1 MRRTIAIFIGV
12 SIALSVGYA
21 KLLPEA
27 LGAPDLTYQKSLMPI
42 TGSVYELGTTSRPWL
57 RGTFDELCLTSSTC
71 ISSWLAGGG
80 GGGGFPLYIQNGGAT
95 QNVGTTTLNF
105 TPNSFS
111 LTESPDDT
119 FSIRVSTTTLGLLA
133 SSISDFVS
141 TVRTSISE
149 TILGIG
155 YDSGTGIFSLDSGYT
170 IPTTTRAN
178 NWDTAFGWGNHA
190 SQGYITDGN
199 TNWDNSYGFITGNG
213 TTTLTGDVSGSGT
226 TTISVTVTDDSH
238 NHTGTTISGLDVS
251 SDTNLTVSATGLELS
266 ADAIA
271 LSAGYVIPTT
281 TRALNWDTAFA
292 WGNHASAGYDQ
303 VTTAGDGLT
312 RTLNDFDCDTG
323 SGSVFGCITAA
334 DWVTFNSKV
343 SSTSI
348 DTSNE
353 LLALLDDET
362 GTAGSLV
369 FSTNPLL
376 QGFRSNASSTI
387 GDGTGIG
394 GLTILGNAT
403 TTGNAYF
410 AGNVGIGTSTPSS
423 RLNVYGNT
431 ENLVRITN
439 SAATAGGDW
448 NIAIGS
454 GANFSHGYLNIT
466 QGKPSSSNYELQF
479 QGSGVVQ
486 ARMAFSAPS
495 FNSTITGRGAS
506 SILAWTN
513 DGGNFNGTL
522 DVGQEYINGNT
533 NLNNWINGTGT
544 LAVKRGSDSATLM
557 TILSANGNVG
567 IGSSSP
573 SRRLAVSGDIYS
585 TGNLTAASS
594 TLGNATSTSL
604 AITGISGS
612 TQCLRVNSS
621 GVVSGTGSDCAS
633 GADGMSNWSLVN
645 GALTPTTTTATY
657 GIRVNASST
666 IGGGT
671 AVTGLTISGGA
682 TTTGNHLIMGSAT
695 STTSFFSA
703 LGTFTNSVINTLLT
717 AVNATITGVL
727 TIPNGTGPTSD
738 DPGEISHDT
747 SDNQLILDDYVI
759 RTKEELY
766 QFSVGSTS
774 PAFVS
779 GVTKYLPVKEDGY
792 VVTDIYCT
800 TEGGTNKAI
809 TVFGEAITCDGD
821 GAADDGSISI
831 ATVGAAST
839 TVPVTMGATS
849 GTVNYVNVTITGKYV
864 RE

>member
-1 MRRTIAIFIGV
+1 MKQILTIVTIFILAFLLFNYGSPNV
-12 SIALSVGYA
+12 ALGQGASIWYPNSSNQATLVDDTWGLKVTSLVSCTSIATDGNGVFSC
-21 KLLPEA
+21 
-27 LGAPDLTYQKSLMPI
+27 GAP
-42 TGSVYELGTTSRPWL
+42 
-57 RGTFDELCLTSSTC
+57 
-71 ISSWLAGGG
+71 GGG
-80 GGGGFPLYIQNGGAT
+80 GGGGFPLYVQNGGAT
-95 QNVGTTTLNF
+95 LNTGTTTLNF
-105 TPNSFS
+105 TSNSFS
-111 LTESPDDT
+111 LTENPTDT
-119 FSIRVSTTTLGLLA
+119 FTIRVSTTTLGLLA

-149 TILGIG
+149 TITGIG

-178 NWDTAFGWGNHA
+178 NWDTAF
-190 SQGYITDGN
+190 S
-199 TNWDNSYGFITGNG
+199 
-213 TTTLTGDVSGSGT
+213 
-226 TTISVTVTDDSH
+226 
-238 NHTGTTISGLDVS
+238 
-251 SDTNLTVSATGLELS
+251 
-266 ADAIA
+266 
-271 LSAGYVIPTT
+271 
-281 TRALNWDTAFA
+281 

-454 GANFSHGYLNIT
+454 GTNFAHGYLNIT

-495 FNSTITGRGAS
+495 FNSTITGRGAQ

-522 DVGQEYINGNT
+522 DVGQKYVNGNT

-557 TILSANGNVG
+557 TILSANGNIGIGTTTPAEKLVVSATGYDARVTVDGTGTLGTAFPGLEFKHNGSESVRALIRSDYDNPGANLTFFTSNGSPAEAMRIDKLGNVG

-573 SRRLAVSGDIYS
+573 SRRLTVSGDIYS

-703 LGTFTNSVINTLLT
+703 LGTFTNSVVNTLLT
-717 AVNATITGVL
+717 AAAATFTGLVDIGAGVL
-727 TIPNGTGPTSD
+727 EIPNGTAPTVDSI
-738 DPGEISHDT
+738 GELAIDST
-747 SDNQLILDDYVI
+747 SNQLVLYGSEKKVI
-759 RTKEELY
+759 GNGNIYSSFTY
-766 QFSVGSTS
+766 ATSTAWTGTTTI
-774 PAFVS
+774 PLGTAYIAETWNGIQCFTDAGTLNVS
-779 GVTKYLPVKEDGY
+779 
-792 VVTDIYCT
+792 IYD
-800 TEGGTNKAI
+800 GTNRMNAN
-809 TVFGEAITCDGD
+809 
-821 GAADDGSISI
+821 
-831 ATVGAAST
+831 AAST
-839 TVPVTMGATS
+839 TV
-849 GTVNYVNVTITGKYV
+849 GTTAFTTNNTFTAGEKRYVDVGTPASSPTKISCTISKSITAD
-864 RE
+864 